1 MKMHKPPH
9 PGELI
14 EEICLEEHGVTR
26 ADLAR
31 ALNVSPSSVA
41 RLIVCKAAV
50 SPAMAIK
57 LEKALGVSAGS
68 WLSMQNAYDL
78 WHASQDKALLH
89 GVSALRLDDRI
100 V

>member
-9 PGELI
+9 PGKFI
-14 EEICLEEHGVTR
+14 EEVYLEEHGVTR

-41 RLIVCKAAV
+41 RLIASKAAV

-68 WLSMQNAYDL
+68 WLSMQNAHDL
-78 WHASQDKALLH
+78 WYAGRDKALLR
-89 GVSALRLDDRI
+89 GVSVLKLDDRAA
-100 V
+100 